1 MLEHALALA
10 KLGYRVFPVGNK
22 KPAIKDFSGR
32 YQFYELATNA
42 PCQITK
48 WWTKKPNANI
58 GIAPGP
64 RLVVFDPDN
73 HQALCFLART
83 VGLAPKVL
91 LASTRSVKTPGGGY
105 HLYYTTPIL
114 YKNHTAKKILDER
127 GHHLAIDVKTWGGFV
142 VAPPSTSHKGTYE
155 LINDQEPAP
164 LPDALGNERVRV
176 THPERVKVT
185 HLVL

>member
-1 MLEHALALA
+1 MTLLEQALEYA
-10 KLGYRVFPVGNK
+10 KLGYRVFPVINK
-22 KPAIKDFSGR
+22 KPAFRKRGS
-32 YQFYELATNA
+32 YFYELATNA

-83 VGLAPKVL
+83 TGLAPKAL

-105 HLYYTTPIL
+105 HLYYSTPIL

-127 GHHLAIDVKTWGGFV
+127 GRHLAIDIKTWGGFV
-142 VAPPSTSHKGTYE
+142 
-155 LINDQEPAP
+155 
-164 LPDALGNERVRV
+164 
-176 THPERVKVT
+176 
-185 HLVL
+185 